1 MPRGRTSPAARSWPQ
16 VKPIKAMERLRA
28 DADVVANVSH
38 IVTLR
43 YFVPFNSTDYR
54 LLLLAGPGAAN
65 VNARVLD
72 IQGIVDS
79 GNRHRWWEA
88 TCNEVQT

>member
-1 MPRGRTSPAARSWPQ
+1 MGEHPRRRAAAQ

-72 IQGIVDS
+72 IQGILT